1 MNGLLTAAGQG
12 LTAGAAVVAG
22 STPLVSTSLFAQL
35 LYLVCGGLLLSS
47 VLMLWRRQLSAL
59 IGLLTVQGVL
69 LGAMAALLGSQAGGS
84 ELYVVAAAVLVLKGG
99 VLPRVLRRV
108 LSDSGAARETQPLVN
123 VPASLLAAALLTLLA
138 YAVSR
143 PLVELDPTPTT
154 HAVPVGMAMVLLGFF
169 MLTTRRRAL
178 SQVVGFLLLDN
189 GIAATAFLVTAGVPV
204 IVELA
209 VSMDLLLVVLV
220 LQVLAA
226 RLRAAF
232 GDTDLD
238 DLRQLRD

>member
-1 MNGLLTAAGQG
+1 
-12 LTAGAAVVAG
+12 
-22 STPLVSTSLFAQL
+22 VSISLYAQL
-35 LYLVCGGLLLSS
+35 LYLLCGGLLLSS

-59 IGLLTVQGVL
+59 IGLLTAQGVML
-69 LGAMAALLGSQAGGS
+69 AGVAALLGTQDGGL
-84 ELYVVAAAVLVLKGG
+84 ELYAVALGVLVLKGG
-99 VLPRVLRRV
+99 VLPAVLRRV
-108 LSDSGAARETQPLVN
+108 LADSGAARETQPLVN

-154 HAVPVGMAMVLLGFF
+154 HAVPVGIAMVLLGFF
-169 MLTTRRRAL
+169 VLVTRRRAL
-178 SQVVGFLLLDN
+178 SQVAGFLLLDN
-189 GIAATAFLVTAGVPV
+189 GIAATAFLVTAGVPLM
-204 IVELA
+204 VELA

-220 LQVLAA
+220 LQVLTA

-238 DLRQLRD
+238 ELRELRD

>member
-1 MNGLLTAAGQG
+1 MSAA
-12 LTAGAAVVAG
+12 
-22 STPLVSTSLFAQL
+22 LFAQL

-59 IGLLTVQGVL
+59 ISLLTLQGVL
-69 LGAMAALLGSQAGGS
+69 LGGMAALLGTQDGGL
-84 ELYVVAAAVLVLKGG
+84 ELYGVALGVLLLKGG
-99 VLPRVLRRV
+99 VLPAVLRRA
-108 LSDSGAARETQPLVN
+108 LADSGAARETQPLVN

-154 HAVPVGMAMVLLGFF
+154 HAVPVGIAMVLLGFF
-169 MLTTRRRAL
+169 VLVTRRRAL
-178 SQVVGFLLLDN
+178 SQVAGFLLLDN
-189 GIAATAFLVTAGVPV
+189 GIAATAFLVTSGVPL

-220 LQVLAA
+220 LQVLTV
-226 RLRAAF
+226 RLRTAF
-232 GDTDLD
+232 GDTDIGE
-238 DLRQLRD
+238 LRELRD

>member
-1 MNGLLTAAGQG
+1 MNALLT
-12 LTAGAAVVAG
+12 TAGPTVMDT
-22 STPLVSTSLFAQL
+22 STALVSSSLFAQL

-69 LGAMAALLGSQAGGS
+69 LGAMAALLGTQDGGA

-99 VLPRVLRRV
+99 VLPTVLRRA
-108 LSDSGAARETQPLVN
+108 LADSGAARETQPLVN

-178 SQVVGFLLLDN
+178 SQVAGFLLLDN

-220 LQVLAA
+220 LQVLTA

-232 GDTDLD
+232 GDTDID
-238 DLRQLRD
+238 DLRQLKD